1 MYKDLLPNG
10 SIVKLSG
17 GDHYVMICGRVT
29 VPAGEETIYDYV
41 GCLYP
46 EGLTDM
52 ENMLFFNRDNIETIL
67 FIGYQDKQELEYRS
81 EILDNLG
88 ELTIKDGELVDVNEA

>member
-52 ENMLFFNRDNIETIL
+52 DNMLFFNRDNI
-67 FIGYQDKQELEYRS
+67 
-81 EILDNLG
+81 DNLG

>member
-1 MYKDLLPNG
+1 MYKNLLPNG
-10 SIVKLSG
+10 SIVKLAG
-17 GDHYVMICGRVT
+17 GDHYVMICGRVI
-29 VPAGEETIYDYV
+29 VPGGDTEIYDYV

-46 EGLTDM
+46 EGLTDPN
-52 ENMLFFNRDNIETIL
+52 NMIFFNRDMIANTL
-67 FIGYQDKQELEYRS
+67 FIGFQDKEELEYRS